1 MDRKEINQ
9 LLENIEEHVMQILE
23 TADLL
28 DILCNAQCIDET
40 GKYLYIITKYLKM
53 NVTSLKMTELNLK
66 QNVLNIKKE
75 VI

>member
-40 GKYLYIITKYLKM
+40 GKYLYIITKYLK
-53 NVTSLKMTELNLK
+53 NECDKLEDDRLKLKTECL
-66 QNVLNIKKE
+66 E
-75 VI
+75 Y

>member
-40 GKYLYIITKYLKM
+40 GKYKIFEK
-53 NVTSLKMTELNLK
+53 
-66 QNVLNIKKE
+66 
-75 VI
+75 

>member
-28 DILCNAQCIDET
+28 DILVRSVFRSFPGKNDSWT
-40 GKYLYIITKYLKM
+40 GRGLPH
-53 NVTSLKMTELNLK
+53 E
-66 QNVLNIKKE
+66 
-75 VI
+75 